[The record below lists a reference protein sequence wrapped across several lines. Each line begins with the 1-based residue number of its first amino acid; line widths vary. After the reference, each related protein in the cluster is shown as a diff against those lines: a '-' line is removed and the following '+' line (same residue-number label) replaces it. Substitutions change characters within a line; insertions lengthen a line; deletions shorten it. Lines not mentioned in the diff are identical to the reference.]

1 MTMLTLGSGDN
12 SETISLPAA
21 TVLTGA
27 RTGRFKRNF
36 VPVKNEPGVQM
47 AIDKRLLHIDPEYQR
62 KLNERLVGR
71 IAANWSWVSCGVIEV
86 SQRPN
91 SEMYFVI
98 DGQHRWKASTYL
110 TAITD
115 LPCIVFALDTVV
127 DEATGFLAANTER
140 RMPTLAD
147 QFKALLTTED
157 QTAIQ
162 ALRLAEAHSRRIG
175 APSGPGTISCVSD
188 FLHCINTNAAAMQR
202 VFPILAQISAG
213 RPMPGRLIKGFHAL
227 ERRMP
232 PGESLAD
239 ERWRQRLVHV
249 GYEELIQSMKV
260 VVTLENRASERALA
274 NGILRAIN
282 RGLRN
287 NALVVNLD
295 VVRR

>member
-1 MTMLTLGSGDN
+1 M
-12 SETISLPAA
+12 SEVELLSRTEDTKSVLSPAS

-27 RTGRFKRNF
+27 RTGRFKRSF
-36 VPVKNEPGVQM
+36 VPIKNEPGEM
-47 AIDKRLLHIDPEYQR
+47 RWIDKRLLHIDPEYQR
-62 KLNERLVGR
+62 KLNDRLVGR

-91 SEMYFVI
+91 SEMFFVI
-98 DGQHRWKASTYL
+98 DGQHRWKSSTYL
-110 TAITD
+110 SAISD
-115 LPCIVFALDTVV
+115 LPCIVFKLDTVV

-157 QTAIQ
+157 KTAIE
-162 ALRLAEAHSRRIG
+162 AYRLAEAHSRRIG

-188 FLHCINTNAAAMQR
+188 FLHCININSAAMHR
-202 VFPILAQISAG
+202 VFPVLAQVCAG
-213 RPMPGRLIKGFHAL
+213 RPMTGRLIKGMHAL

-232 PGESLAD
+232 RGESLAD
-239 ERWRQRLVHV
+239 DRWRSRLTHI
-249 GYEELIQSMKV
+249 GYEELSQSMKV

-274 NGILRAIN
+274 QGIVRAIN
-282 RGLRN
+282 RGLRIP
-287 NALVVNLD
+287 LVVNLD